1 MKKHI
6 LFLLLLLATTCA
18 AQSRKNRLFQ
28 FERSTNDHIVCY
40 DAKLDGNKLH
50 AKKPIDVYW
59 SMLSDSTDRSE
70 LNFFERTAVFGC
82 NIVSKK
88 ENEVAFT
95 LKASGRKVLHMC
107 KIKGSWRAVT
117 TISGRKAYV
126 TRFYAKMKSAIKVEY
141 LDIFG
146 KDLETGADVKER
158 MRE

>member
-28 FERSTNDHIVCY
+28 LERSTNENIVCY
-40 DAKLDGNKLH
+40 DVNLDGGKLN

-59 SMLSDSTDRSE
+59 SMLSDPTDRSE
-70 LNFFERTAVFGC
+70 LNFFERTVVFGC

-88 ENEVAFT
+88 DNEVKFSI
-95 LKASGRKVLHMC
+95 KASNK
-107 KIKGSWRAVT
+107 KIMQVCQHQGKWRAVT
-117 TISGRKAYV
+117 TIAGRKAYV
-126 TRFYAKMKSAIKVEY
+126 TRMYVKMKSAVKAEY

-158 MRE
+158 LKE